1 MWTSEK
7 GLELIRKFEGLK
19 QNAYYCPAGK
29 LTIGYGHT
37 GTDVFVGQHI
47 TPEKAEELLRK
58 DIEKFETVVNQCVEV
73 EITQGMYDALVSFTF
88 NLGIVN
94 FKKST
99 LLRLLNRRDYR
110 GAAEQF
116 DRWIYVNN
124 RVSNGLIKRRAA
136 EKALFLS

>member
-7 GLELIRKFEGLK
+7 GLELIRKFEGLR
-19 QNAYYCPAGK
+19 QTAYYCPAGK

-37 GTDVFVGQHI
+37 GADVFVGQHI
-47 TPEKAEELLRK
+47 TPEKAEELLKK
-58 DIEKFETVVNQCVEV
+58 DIEKFEAVINQCVEV
-73 EITQGMYDALVSFTF
+73 EITQSMYDALVSFTF
-88 NLGIVN
+88 NLGIVK

-99 LLRLLNRRDYR
+99 LLRLLNRGDYR